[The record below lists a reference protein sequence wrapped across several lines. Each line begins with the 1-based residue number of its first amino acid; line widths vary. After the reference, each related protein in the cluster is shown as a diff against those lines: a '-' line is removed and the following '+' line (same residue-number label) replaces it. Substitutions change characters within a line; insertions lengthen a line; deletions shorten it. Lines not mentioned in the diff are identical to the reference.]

1 MRLICLFLLLKC
13 MVHPTRKNK
22 KAITHHGRLLSLSS
36 FSPVA
41 LSNWVAWLRCF
52 SYNRFRKGIHIKDTP
67 LFLCLI
73 NTQQRRHRL
82 HTICMRYVPRA
93 SLSSLW
99 WGCLEDTPH
108 HHPVWWSPKQTDG
121 SYKSPHVIS
130 LTMWETWHSL
140 VMGLRKKNPRKPQTL
155 TFYQFKQK
163 NLTYKTKLK
172 THCNGI

>member
-99 WGCLEDTPH
+99 LGMSRRHTSSSSS
-108 HHPVWWSPKQTDG
+108 VMVSQTNRWKLQVSSCHLSDNVG
-121 SYKSPHVIS
+121 NMT
-130 LTMWETWHSL
+130 LTCN
-140 VMGLRKKNPRKPQTL
+140 GIKKKNPRKPQTL